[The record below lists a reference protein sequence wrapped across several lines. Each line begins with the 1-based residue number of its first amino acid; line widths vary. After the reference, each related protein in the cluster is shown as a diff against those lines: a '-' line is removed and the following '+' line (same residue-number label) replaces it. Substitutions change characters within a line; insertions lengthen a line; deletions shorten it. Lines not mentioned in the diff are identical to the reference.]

1 MLTEGLK
8 NKIKMKQVQWIVL
21 FITTTSFFS
30 LRIGLK
36 RLRFENINLNV
47 NLQETWSFWN
57 EKKLLYNYT
66 INYGNTYDV
75 ALY

>member
-8 NKIKMKQVQWIVL
+8 NKIEMEQVQWIVL
-21 FITTTSFFS
+21 FITTTSFFFF
-30 LRIGLK
+30 LRLDLK
-36 RLRFENINLNV
+36 RLRFENINSNI

-66 INYGNTYDV
+66 HTRR
-75 ALY
+75 